1 MAPSGRSGATRL
13 VQAMGHIETDR
24 PPERSSP
31 PVWTSCASAA
41 TRACLSRPTLGDRG
55 VDIVAMQGP
64 YWFAVQCKRY
74 RGRIGP
80 SVIQGLAGVI
90 VLGGEYAAAQREFTS
105 TSS

>member
-1 MAPSGRSGATRL
+1 
-13 VQAMGHIETDR
+13 
-24 PPERSSP
+24 
-31 PVWTSCASAA
+31 
-41 TRACLSRPTLGDRG
+41 
-55 VDIVAMQGP
+55 MQGP